1 MKIPKQFKLLGT
13 IIKVRNKDK
22 LTFDSDAWG
31 LSVFR
36 ENKIILQKPTK
47 INPIKEELREQTFCH
62 ELVHMIFHKAGEEEL
77 CANEKLVN
85 LLGSLL
91 HQFLKTKKGELK

>member
-36 ENKIILQKPTK
+36 ENKRELAWGIKKVLK
-47 INPIKEELREQTFCH
+47 I
-62 ELVHMIFHKAGEEEL
+62 G
-77 CANEKLVN
+77 
-85 LLGSLL
+85 
-91 HQFLKTKKGELK
+91 